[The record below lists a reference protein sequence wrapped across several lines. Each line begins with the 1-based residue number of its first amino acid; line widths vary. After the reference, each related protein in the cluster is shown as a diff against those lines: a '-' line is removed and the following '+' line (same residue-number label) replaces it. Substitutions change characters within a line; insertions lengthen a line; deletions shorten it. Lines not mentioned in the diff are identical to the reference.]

1 MEFTIL
7 HQTTYRYPGKI
18 HESYSIVRL
27 RPRSDTTQYCTQFEL
42 NVAPRTRIFS
52 YADRFGNDVQHFAVL
67 PDHDV
72 LSITARSS
80 VITVRPPNPGPPAP
94 VTKDHLASDP
104 NLRWLYDELHE
115 SQFVAFGP
123 ELRAFAGEVGD
134 PGRDDLV
141 AWYLHAG
148 TSINR
153 QFSYDTEADE
163 RRTRRSTSRFGPAP
177 GSARTSPTSWSR
189 CAATTGSRPA
199 TSAATCS
206 RGEEGSVIG
215 AEASHAWCEAY
226 LGAQGWVGYDP
237 TNDTLID
244 DRFARIAVGR
254 DYRDVSPVR
263 GVYKGASH
271 STMSVNV
278 AMEAL
283 AGTQQQVR
291 PRRFARSAS
300 GTDSLWPGSGRNLW
314 ILALC
319 LGEC

>member
-1 MEFTIL
+1 VEFTIL

-94 VTKDHLASDP
+94 VTKEQLASDP

-115 SQFVAFGP
+115 SQYVAFGP
-123 ELRAFAGEVGD
+123 ELRAFASLVGD

-141 AWYLHAG
+141 AWYLRA
-148 TSINR
+148 
-153 QFSYDTEADE
+153 
-163 RRTRRSTSRFGPAP
+163 
-177 GSARTSPTSWSR
+177 GSAINHGFTYD
-189 CAATTGSRPA
+189 AEATTVATTIDESIRARGGVCQDFAHILVALCRYNGIPA
-199 TSAATCS
+199 RYVSGYVFK
-206 RGEEGSVIG
+206 GEEGSVIG

-226 LGAQGWVGYDP
+226 LGPQGWIGYDP
-237 TNDTLID
+237 TNDKLID

-254 DYRDVSPVR
+254 DYRDVAPVR
-263 GVYKGASH
+263 GVYKGASR

-283 AGTQQQVR
+283 AGTQQQ
-291 PRRFARSAS
+291 
-300 GTDSLWPGSGRNLW
+300 
-314 ILALC
+314 
-319 LGEC
+319 

>member
-1 MEFTIL
+1 VEFTIL
-7 HQTTYRYPGKI
+7 HQTTYRYPNKI

-42 NVAPRTRIFS
+42 TVAPRTRIFS

-72 LSITARSS
+72 LSITARSA

-94 VTKDHLASDP
+94 VTKEQLASDP

-115 SQFVAFGP
+115 SQYVAFGP
-123 ELRAFAGEVGD
+123 ELRAFATAVGD

-148 TSINR
+148 ASINQ
-153 QFSYDTEADE
+153 QFTYDAE
-163 RRTRRSTSRFGPAP
+163 
-177 GSARTSPTSWSR
+177 
-189 CAATTGSRPA
+189 ATTVATTIDESIRARAGVCQDFAHVLVALCRYNGVPA
-199 TSAATCS
+199 RYVSGYVFK
-206 RGEEGSVIG
+206 GEEGSVIG

-226 LGAQGWVGYDP
+226 LGPQGWIGYDP
-237 TNDTLID
+237 TNDKLID

-254 DYRDVSPVR
+254 DYRDVAPVR
-263 GVYKGASH
+263 GVYKGASR

-283 AGTQQQVR
+283 AGTQQQ
-291 PRRFARSAS
+291 
-300 GTDSLWPGSGRNLW
+300 
-314 ILALC
+314 
-319 LGEC
+319 